1 MGIIGIFDKISPEK
15 NNHPKKPRYLIL
27 KFKLGGGE
35 RRKKVNLG
43 TFQNEGGERTGVT
56 QTAILDPAAIC
67 LSQIRQS
74 AVAGEFGVSVAIS
87 GGVEWNFIEKMSPNK
102 THPPARKAVFS

>member
-35 RRKKVNLG
+35 RRKMVNLG

-56 QTAILDPAAIC
+56 QTAILDPAAVC
-67 LSQIRQS
+67 FPPNEAVSGRWRIRGQR
-74 AVAGEFGVSVAIS
+74 A
-87 GGVEWNFIEKMSPNK
+87 
-102 THPPARKAVFS
+102 H